1 MPKDPSE
8 LPYWNYDGSSTA
20 QAPGTDSEVYL
31 IPRRIFKDPFR
42 KGNNILV
49 MCDQYLPPDAVEGA
63 DCKNLKPIPTN
74 TRAACAASMAKVM
87 DQVRSA
93 ATRTFRTVAVT
104 AHCFALHFVFA
115 ACLPCCAYP
124 CSMSFCHS
132 SCQGYAQCPAICAYV
147 SQHLPLCAGA
157 LVWHRAGVHASGH
170 QHQVAPR
177 LARWRL
183 PWTPGTLLLLC
194 RRRLRDRSRPVRGA
208 LRALSHST
216 ILP

>member
-63 DCKNLKPIPTN
+63 DCKNLKPIPSN

-93 ATRTFRTVAVT
+93 ASLRCSVS
-104 AHCFALHFVFA
+104 AL
-115 ACLPCCAYP
+115 
-124 CSMSFCHS
+124 
-132 SCQGYAQCPAICAYV
+132 I
-147 SQHLPLCAGA
+147 
-157 LVWHRAGVHASGH
+157 
-170 QHQVAPR
+170 
-177 LARWRL
+177 
-183 PWTPGTLLLLC
+183 LLLPSLLIASC
-194 RRRLRDRSRPVRGA
+194 CVCSLHVCCVM
-208 LRALSHST
+208 HS
-216 ILP
+216 LAG